1 MYIKLTR
8 FDNRPVWLNAAF
20 VVTVEPRRDGS
31 GSVVVPIG
39 DGLDYDVR
47 ESPEEVLRMLE
58 GCPAPQVVP
67 VPVSD
72 CLTKTPADVSPE
84 PERKTEKADN
94 GKETVTTPAR
104 EDAGGTV
111 TAPVREGA
119 DGTVNMERLQ
129 NILAHAGVASRR
141 GAAALIE
148 SGVVT
153 VDGIV
158 VKEPGARFEIGSLG
172 SEGSGPVI
180 RVNGKT
186 ITTEEK
192 HRTIVLYKPVGVLST
207 MSDPFGGKTV
217 AELVRTPERLVPIGR
232 LDKDSEG
239 LLLMSNDGTLV
250 NELTHPRFNHTKTYL
265 VKVAGRWSAEKLKTL
280 RSPLT
285 LDDGYTIRPVPV
297 EVVQEWENNT
307 RLLKFVLSE
316 GRKRQIRK
324 MCSAAHLVVLT
335 LKRGKVGNFELPS
348 DLQPGE
354 WRDLTDAELKLLR

>member
-1 MYIKLTR
+1 M
-8 FDNRPVWLNAAF
+8 D
-20 VVTVEPRRDGS
+20 
-31 GSVVVPIG
+31 
-39 DGLDYDVR
+39 
-47 ESPEEVLRMLE
+47 
-58 GCPAPQVVP
+58 
-67 VPVSD
+67 
-72 CLTKTPADVSPE
+72 
-84 PERKTEKADN
+84 
-94 GKETVTTPAR
+94 
-104 EDAGGTV
+104 
-111 TAPVREGA
+111 
-119 DGTVNMERLQ
+119 RLQ
-129 NILAHAGVASRR
+129 NILAHSGVASRR

-158 VKEPGARFEIGSLG
+158 VREPGARFDDGVQIK
-172 SEGSGPVI
+172 
-180 RVNGKT
+180 VNGKA
-186 ITTEEK
+186 ISAEEK

-217 AELVRTPERLVPIGR
+217 AELIYGTSRTGGTSGTGIAERLVPIGR

-265 VKVAGRWSAEKLKTL
+265 VKVAGRWSEEKLRTL

-297 EVVQEWENNT
+297 ELVEDYGNGT

-335 LKRGKVGNFELPS
+335 LKRVKVGNFELPRE
-348 DLQPGE
+348 LQPGE
-354 WRDLTDAELKLLR
+354 WRDLTDAELGQLR